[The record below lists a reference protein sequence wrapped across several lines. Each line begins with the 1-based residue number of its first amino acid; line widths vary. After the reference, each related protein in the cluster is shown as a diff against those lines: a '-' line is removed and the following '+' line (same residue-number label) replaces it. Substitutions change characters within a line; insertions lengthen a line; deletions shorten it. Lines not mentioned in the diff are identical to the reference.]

1 MHGEPTLFD
10 MAEFEREAVAATPW
24 EGVPLRYVTDY
35 HHPDDLAA
43 AFKRWTDEH
52 GNFGCLMR
60 SHMWHRAYFG
70 RQDVA
75 ASDEAHELH
84 MLNADTRCDL
94 AEHDHSA
101 DPLPG
106 GLMYQANCPPCR
118 WHVITEHEN
127 EAVEA
132 WHDHAMP
139 GWRALPI
146 LPTKLSTADEKKA
159 RAAAAKWCAENYPA
173 EWQRPGAPVI
183 TRRGAYG
190 GRHVGGRS
198 PFGGYDLAAPN
209 D

>member
-43 AFKRWTDEH
+43 AFERWTGEH

-94 AEHDHSA
+94 AEHDH
-101 DPLPG
+101 
-106 GLMYQANCPPCR
+106 
-118 WHVITEHEN
+118 
-127 EAVEA
+127 
-132 WHDHAMP
+132 AMP

-146 LPTKLSTADEKKA
+146 CARPALLEYSSTTASPAASQTAPSGA
-159 RAAAAKWCAENYPA
+159 RASTTSGRATPFWCAASTGWEA
-173 EWQRPGAPVI
+173 RSGSSS
-183 TRRGAYG
+183 RRCTTSTDEA
-190 GRHVGGRS
+190 
-198 PFGGYDLAAPN
+198 
-209 D
+209 

>member
-43 AFKRWTDEH
+43 AFERWTGEH

-94 AEHDHSA
+94 AEHDH
-101 DPLPG
+101 
-106 GLMYQANCPPCR
+106 
-118 WHVITEHEN
+118 
-127 EAVEA
+127 
-132 WHDHAMP
+132 AMP

-146 LPTKLSTADEKKA
+146 LPTNLSTADEKKA

-183 TRRGAYG
+183 SRRGPYG